1 MTTTRWSPRRAL
13 AFAAIV
19 LVVDGLGGY
28 ALDATGLFALAVPF
42 LVARL
47 LARFVVPGMLVATLV
62 IVLARAFNDGRRGAS
77 ASSR

>member
-1 MTTTRWSPRRAL
+1 MTAARWSPRRAL
-13 AFAAIV
+13 LLCAIV

-28 ALDATGLFALAVPF
+28 LLDLAGPFPLAVPF

-47 LARFVVPGMLVATLV
+47 LARFVVPGVLAAALV
-62 IVLARAFNDGRRGAS
+62 IVVVRGLSGARRGGS